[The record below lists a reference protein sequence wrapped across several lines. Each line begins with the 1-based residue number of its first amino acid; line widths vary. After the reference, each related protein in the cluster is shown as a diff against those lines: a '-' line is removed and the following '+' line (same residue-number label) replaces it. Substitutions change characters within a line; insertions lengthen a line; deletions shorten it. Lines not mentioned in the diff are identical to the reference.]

1 MLKQF
6 LQRQLLNVE
15 TALGREK
22 ECSIQFNNEIQSTS
36 NAFFTINVMTVM
48 NIYLLTQGIW

>member
-6 LQRQLLNVE
+6 LQRELLNVE

-22 ECSIQFNNEIQSTS
+22 RMFNTIQQRDP
-36 NAFFTINVMTVM
+36 INK
-48 NIYLLTQGIW
+48 